1 MTLQIDTG
9 VTTDPLYY
17 STLAMVTDQLPDN
30 ASQDDID
37 SAFAAIVCAEIAR
50 PKRLDTA
57 RKALC
62 WHWQNIAPLA
72 ERYPERFDQIISAY
86 CEKMN
91 EA

>member
-1 MTLQIDTG
+1 MTFTIETG
-9 VTTDPLYY
+9 MAGAPTQY
-17 STLAMVTDQLPDN
+17 STMDMIRDQLPDN

-37 SAFAAIVCAEIAR
+37 SAFAAMVCAEIAR

-57 RKALC
+57 RKTLC
-62 WHWQNIAPLA
+62 WHWLLIVPLA
-72 ERYPERFDQIISAY
+72 ERYPERFDQIITAY